1 MQELIDRLVN
11 EAGLSQTQATKA
23 LETIKNF
30 VVEKFPM
37 MEGAVDKLFNSEG
50 SATEDD
56 GL

>member
-1 MQELIDRLVN
+1 MQELIDRLIN
-11 EAGLSQTQATKA
+11 EAGLSQMQASKA

-37 MEGAVDKLFNSEG
+37 MEGAVDKLFNSEE
-50 SATEDD
+50 SAADDD